1 MVTVMTHERVV
12 HYRHGR
18 LVDVLEPGRHRFW
31 TSGHVFTR
39 VDTRVQVFEVRP
51 QEIPT
56 SDGIVVK
63 VSASARVAVVD
74 PVAHLEHA
82 VDPHAI
88 VYDAVKAW
96 LRDTVHLHTLDEVLA
111 GIVVETVPAPIAE
124 AATSAGYALTDFSVR
139 DVIVPAEIRRAAEE
153 LVTVRQQAQVAL
165 ERARGEVAAT
175 RALANGAKILEDHP
189 LLASIRLAET
199 AASHGGTVVIE
210 RPADRPTQRPLA

>member
-12 HYRHGR
+12 HHRHGE
-18 LVDVLEPGRHRFW
+18 LVDVLSPGRHRFW
-31 TSGHVFTR
+31 TTGHTFVR

-51 QEIPT
+51 QEVPT
-56 SDGIVVK
+56 ADGIAVK
-63 VSASARVAVVD
+63 VSAAARLAVVD
-74 PVAHLEHA
+74 PIAYVEHA

-96 LRDTVHLHTLDEVLA
+96 LRQTVHQHTLDQVLA
-111 GIVVETVPAPIAE
+111 GIVLDGVPSPIVE
-124 AATSAGYALTDFSVR
+124 AASSVGCELTDFDVR
-139 DVIVPAEIRRAAEE
+139 DVIVPAEVRRAAEE

-165 ERARGEVAAT
+165 ERARGEVAVT
-175 RALANGAKILEDHP
+175 RALANSATMLEDHP

-210 RPADRPTQRPLA
+210 RPADRPTA

>member
-12 HYRHGR
+12 HHHHGA
-18 LVDVLEPGRHRFW
+18 LVGVLEPGRHRFW
-31 TSGHVFTR
+31 TTGHTFTR

-51 QEIPT
+51 QETPT
-56 SDGIVVK
+56 SDGISVK
-63 VSASARVAVVD
+63 VGASARIAVVD
-74 PVAHLEHA
+74 PVAHVEHA

-96 LRDTVHLHTLDEVLA
+96 LRETVRQHTLDEVLA
-111 GIVVETVPAPIAE
+111 GLVVDAVPPAIADAA
-124 AATSAGYALTDFSVR
+124 AATGYAITDFAVR

-153 LVTVRQQAQVAL
+153 LVTARQQAQIGL

-199 AASHGGTVVIE
+199 AASRGGTVIIE
-210 RPADRPTQRPLA
+210 RPADRTTS